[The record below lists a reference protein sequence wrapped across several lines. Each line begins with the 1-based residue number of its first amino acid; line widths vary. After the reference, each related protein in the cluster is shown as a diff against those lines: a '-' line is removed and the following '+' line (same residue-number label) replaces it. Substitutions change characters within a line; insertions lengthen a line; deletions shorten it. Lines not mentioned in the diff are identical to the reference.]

1 MNLVKQYIIQSITTA
16 SNNLR
21 LSNQKIEVVA
31 LLRDYII
38 KSEDLEEDLKNMKKV
53 TELSTLAIRL
63 NDIYSYLSQPHIDLF
78 KISDK
83 IKEHSSWL
91 IKDISH
97 MLDMVNPVTISQAL
111 EKINKKP
118 EIKSD
123 EIKNESKESPASN
136 NSINVDL
143 SKRKLDENTF
153 DASAEIDKKKIENE
167 KIKENLIFEEE
178 KEDEDL
184 FFQNYEASILKPIK
198 PIDAMLKN
206 ISENK
211 IDQNEIIKFAHIMK
225 NNGEQSSKIG
235 FEIISN
241 MHKVVSKALFLINV
255 NKLAV
260 SKDVVEAL
268 RACLIVIVAVVRGKE
283 VDITNYLNKAEEFGK
298 RIQTIKIKEFS

>member
-1 MNLVKQYIIQSITTA
+1 MNLIKQYITQSITTA

-31 LLRDYII
+31 LLRNFIL
-38 KSEDLEEDLKNMKKV
+38 KSEDLENDLKNMKKV

-63 NDIYSYLSQPHIDLF
+63 NDIHSYLTQPHIDLF

-91 IKDISH
+91 IKDMSH
-97 MLDMVNPVTISQAL
+97 MLDMVNPVTFAQAL
-111 EKINKKP
+111 EKINNKP
-118 EIKSD
+118 EIEAVEKKE
-123 EIKNESKESPASN
+123 EIPSNEG
-136 NSINVDL
+136 INVDL
-143 SKRKLDENTF
+143 SKRKLDENPF
-153 DASAEIDKKKIENE
+153 DSQVDIEKKKVESENLKE
-167 KIKENLIFEEE
+167 KLIFEEE

-184 FFQNYEASILKPIK
+184 FFQNYETSILKPIK

-211 IDQNEIIKFAHIMK
+211 VDQNEIIRYAHIMK
-225 NNGEQSSKIG
+225 NNGELSSKIG

-241 MHKVVSKALFLINV
+241 MHKVVAKALFLINV
-255 NKLAV
+255 NKLAI

-298 RIQTIKIKEFS
+298 RIQTIKIKELS